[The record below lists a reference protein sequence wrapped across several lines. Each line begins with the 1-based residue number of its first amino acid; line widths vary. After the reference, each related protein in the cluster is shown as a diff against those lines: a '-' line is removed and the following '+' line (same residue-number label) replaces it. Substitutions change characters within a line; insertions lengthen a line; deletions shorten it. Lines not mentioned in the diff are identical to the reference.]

1 MAELG
6 YPSGIHEYIFYTAL
20 FLHPTHIYCGFS
32 LGMNLCAIMGVTLY
46 ATSLNYWRNPVMSS
60 YRRTVDTIVAKS
72 SIAYHIYLSFYT
84 TNRFLTTLPFLTG
97 SSLYLVSF
105 YLYKKKNVKSA
116 AFCHCLLH
124 ALVRVGAS
132 FTYKDYY
139 LQARNIE
146 FNNNLTT

>member
-32 LGMNLCAIMGVTLY
+32 LGMNLCAIMGLTLY

-60 YRRTVDTIVAKS
+60 YRRTVDTIVAKT

-84 TNRFLTTLPFLTG
+84 TNRFLTTLPLTTG
-97 SSLYLVSF
+97 SGLYLVSF
-105 YLYKKKNVKSA
+105 YLYKKMLKVQHFATACFMHWS
-116 AFCHCLLH
+116 
-124 ALVRVGAS
+124 ALVHLSHTKIIIYRRAI
-132 FTYKDYY
+132 
-139 LQARNIE
+139 L
-146 FNNNLTT
+146 NLTI

>member
-20 FLHPTHIYCGFS
+20 FIHPTHIYCGFL

-72 SIAYHIYLSFYT
+72 SIAYHIYLSVYT

-97 SSLYLVSF
+97 SGLYLVSF

-124 ALVRVGAS
+124 TLVSVGAS

-146 FNNNLTT
+146 FNNLTT